1 MGTRRAYDLSAADP
15 AVFNHVCDTIGV
27 GRARYDAVDVDESA
41 RSITVES
48 SDEGALAY
56 LDAFVDEM
64 LRTQKKLRRRVLRE
78 TPHEPSCAGDVD
90 AALAETGEV
99 HHLADGLVA
108 IRGRMLRLFGF
119 FEREFE
125 ALARRHDADEN
136 RYPVM
141 IPTEVLEEMEYFSH
155 FPQQVTFCS
164 HLPEDLP
171 LLEALVKEIKGSGQK
186 LPDDL
191 ARRLCQPEAVLK
203 PAVCLP
209 CYPQQRGRVIPAGTH
224 YALSMQNR
232 VFRYESTNFRSLSR
246 LWDFTVRD
254 VVFFGAY
261 AKLVELRH
269 EVMAWAMDF
278 CEELGLAARLQLAN
292 DPFFL
297 DESRNK
303 RLYQRL
309 GEAKYELVVPLPARG
324 GEELAVSSF
333 NLHRDFY
340 TKTYGVAFEDDVP
353 AESAC
358 MGFGIDRWMYGF
370 LAQRGLDPAGWPER
384 VRAAVEG
391 RPA

>member
-1 MGTRRAYDLSAADP
+1 VGTRREYDLSEAEP
-15 AVFNHVCDTIGV
+15 AIFNHVCDTIGV
-27 GRARYDAVDVDESA
+27 GRARFDAVEIDEA
-41 RSITVES
+41 GRRIAVEA
-48 SDEGALAY
+48 SDDSALAY
-56 LDAFVDEM
+56 LDGFVEEM

-78 TPHEPSCAGDVD
+78 TGLEPRYTGDVD

-99 HHLADGLVA
+99 YHLADGLVG
-108 IRGRMLRLFGF
+108 IRGRLLRLFGF
-119 FEREFE
+119 FEAEF
-125 ALARRHDADEN
+125 AGLARRYDADEN

-141 IPTEVLEEMEYFSH
+141 IPTEILEEMEYFSH

-171 LLEALVKEIKGSGQK
+171 LLEALVKEIKGNDQHLPSGFNE
-186 LPDDL
+186 
-191 ARRLCQPEAVLK
+191 RLCHPDAVLK

-209 CYPQQRGRVIPAGTH
+209 CYPQQRGRVVPDGGEF
-224 YALSMQNR
+224 ALSMQNR

-254 VVFFGAY
+254 VVFFGGY
-261 AKLVELRH
+261 QRLVELRH

-278 CEELGLAARLQLAN
+278 CEELGLEARLQLAN

-340 TKTYGVAFEDDVP
+340 TKTYGVRFETDDASV
-353 AESAC
+353 ESAC
-358 MGFGIDRWMYGF
+358 MGFGVDRWMYGF
-370 LAQRGLDPAGWPER
+370 LAQRGLDPAAWPAR
-384 VRAAVEG
+384 VRTAIE
-391 RPA
+391 P

>member
-1 MGTRRAYDLSAADP
+1 MGTRREYDLADADP
-15 AVFNHVCDTIGV
+15 AIFNHVCDTIGV
-27 GRARYDAVDVDESA
+27 GRAKLGRVEIDEAS
-41 RSITVES
+41 RRIVVET
-48 SDEGALAY
+48 SDEAALAY
-56 LDAFVDEM
+56 LDAFVEEM

-78 TPHEPSCAGDVD
+78 TGHSPSYTGDID
-90 AALAETGEV
+90 AALAGTGEV
-99 HHLADGLVA
+99 YHLSDGLVG
-108 IRGRMLRLFGF
+108 IRGRLLRLFGF

-125 ALARRHDADEN
+125 GLARRYDADEN

-141 IPTEVLEEMEYFSH
+141 IPTEILEEMEYFSH

-171 LLEALVKEIKGSGQK
+171 LLEALVREIKENGQK
-186 LPDDL
+186 LPDDF
-191 ARRLCQPEAVLK
+191 AGRLCHPDAVLK

-209 CYPQQRGRVIPAGTH
+209 CYPQQRGRVLPAGSDF
-224 YALSMQNR
+224 ALSMQNR

-254 VVFFGAY
+254 VVFFGGY
-261 AKLVELRH
+261 NRLVELRH

-278 CEELGLAARLQLAN
+278 CEELGLETRIQLAN

-340 TKTYGVAFEDDVP
+340 TKTYDVTFDGGD
-353 AESAC
+353 ASVESAC
-358 MGFGIDRWMYGF
+358 MGFGVDRWMYGF
-370 LAQRGLDPAGWPER
+370 LAQRGIDPAGWPDR
-384 VRAAVEG
+384 VREAVEG
-391 RPA
+391 